1 MPSPPPAEAGL
12 VEIAR
17 AKLNLDLILTGR
29 RPNGYHE
36 LDSVVAFAD
45 VGDRL
50 SFAAAEDLRIDC
62 AGPFAADLPDGDG
75 NIVRR
80 AALRLAEAA
89 EVPAR
94 AAIRLEK
101 RLPVA
106 SGIGGGSA
114 DAAAALRGLARMWRI
129 PPDAPILA
137 RTALALG
144 SDVLACLGSRS
155 ARMRGIGEVI
165 EPLPSLPPFHL
176 VLANPNIALSTPA
189 VFALVEPG
197 LFGTRAGPIPA
208 TPDLAWLLGGRND
221 LEVPARRL
229 LPTVD
234 EVLAALADL
243 PGCRLARMSGTGSTC
258 FGVFD
263 DGTAAAQAA
272 GRLARS
278 RPGWWVAPC
287 TVGDPPA

>member
-45 VGDRL
+45 VGDAL
-50 SFAAAEDLRIDC
+50 TFAPAAELRIAC
-62 AGPFAADLPDGDG
+62 SGPFAAALPDGDG

-89 EVPAR
+89 QVPAR
-94 AAIRLEK
+94 AAIGLDK

-114 DAAAALRGLARMWRI
+114 DAAAALRGLARLWRI
-129 PPDAPILA
+129 PPDAPLLA
-137 RTALALG
+137 ATALALG

-165 EPLPSLPPFHL
+165 EPLPSLPSFHL
-176 VLANPNIALSTPA
+176 VLANPNVALTTPA
-189 VFALVEPG
+189 VFAQVEPS
-197 LFGTRAGPIPA
+197 LFGRRAEPIPA
-208 TPDLAWLLGGRND
+208 APDLAWLRGGRND

-229 LPTVD
+229 LPVID
-234 EVLAALADL
+234 EVLAALAAL

-258 FGVFD
+258 FGLFEQP
-263 DGTAAAQAA
+263 AAAAA
-272 GRLARS
+272 AARELAAAH
-278 RPGWWVAPC
+278 PGWWVTPG
-287 TVGDPPA
+287 TVGDRPA